1 VGTSSAAAFVVANTR
16 VAPAPFVPEV
26 RLHLADEPIEL
37 WERTEQD
44 RDGDR
49 LPPPFWA
56 FAWAGGQA
64 VARHLLDRPALVAGR
79 RVLDVASGS
88 GLVAVAAMLAGAR
101 SVTASEVDPLAVAAV
116 GLNATLNR
124 VAVTARLGDLL
135 DGDGDDAE
143 VVTAGDVFYSRDMA
157 RRVLAFLQ
165 RAARRGAD
173 VLVGDPGRAYLPEDR
188 LVPVAG
194 YDVPVIAALEDAPVK
209 RATVWRLAASTAATG
224 ADR

>member
-1 VGTSSAAAFVVANTR
+1 MGPSHAAAFVAANTR
-16 VAPAPFVPEV
+16 VAAAPFVPEV

-37 WERTEQD
+37 WERTE
-44 RDGDR
+44 RDGDGDQ

-64 VARHLLDRPALVAGR
+64 VARHLLDHPALVAGR
-79 RVLDVASGS
+79 RVLDVAAGS

-101 SVTASEVDPLAVAAV
+101 SVTASEVDPLAVAAI
-116 GLNATLNR
+116 GLNAAVNR
-124 VAVTARLGDLL
+124 VPVTARLGDLL
-135 DGDGDDAE
+135 DGDGGDAE

-157 RRVLAFLQ
+157 RRVLAFLE

-173 VLVGDPGRAYLPEDR
+173 VLVGDPGRAYLPGER

-209 RATVWRLAASTAATG
+209 RATVWRLAQSAAGT
-224 ADR
+224 RR